1 MSAETVEPP
10 PLGHGRGVSPG
21 WRQAFLARLR
31 EPVPPRLVLPTL
43 VIVLALA
50 ALLVLGSRSSGA
62 AGGVIVDHALVDDA
76 PTLTLREAETC
87 RPATLSDRMP
97 GPECQ
102 WETAPL
108 AKLWPSRRAGPPQ
121 YDVWYKLHFHL
132 DAVPARGLA
141 MYVVAFNRTGRL
153 FVNGRYAH
161 EFGAMTEPLPLNWNR
176 SQYAFMPAALL
187 RAGDNEID
195 IQQRAYS
202 WDRAWLAPVQLGPE
216 AAMADTWHKRVFW
229 QNELVRILG
238 VSAATIGLFML
249 AVWLGRRSEA
259 MYFWFACVSLLWS
272 VISIDYFTAVPPL
285 PALQWEHCMEAAQVL
300 RGVLMF
306 MFTLRYCGKRW
317 PVAELLAW
325 GYFALGA
332 AAMLSDALW
341 AGYVILLWYL
351 GTLVFAFVYFIMLVR
366 QGLRNS
372 LLQGVMLA
380 VAGATQLG
388 LSVYD
393 LVLLSAGTWTD
404 RVYLTHFSAP
414 LFVGVVGTI
423 LIQRFVESL
432 NAYERLAAVLEQR
445 VSEKAA
451 ELERNYEQL
460 SEARR
465 NQALTMERGRIMS
478 EMHDGIG
485 SQLTLALSLVRR
497 MDREANPGGP
507 SVDGQVATV
516 LRESIE
522 DLQLIIDSLEP
533 VENDLL
539 TVLGT
544 LRYRLQDRLGKGGID
559 LQWNVVD
566 LPPLP
571 MLTPHSVLSILRV
584 VQEAFANC
592 LKHSGATRIT
602 VTTGLVGEPG
612 QDEKARIAITDNGRG
627 IDGTRVGR
635 GLENMRRRASTLGG
649 ALQITSRP
657 GCTEVLLV
665 FPTLRTPEQAQGFP
679 PKG

>member
-1 MSAETVEPP
+1 MILAW
-10 PLGHGRGVSPG
+10 GRPV
-21 WRQAFLARLR
+21 LARLR
-31 EPVPPRLVLPTL
+31 APVSNRLVLFTL
-43 VIVLALA
+43 LIAFALA
-50 ALLVLGSRSSGA
+50 GWVAMGGA
-62 AGGVIVDHALVDDA
+62 QSAAPDAAVANDAVSDDA
-76 PTLTLREAETC
+76 PSLTIREAETC
-87 RPATLSDRMP
+87 RPAVMSDKLP
-97 GPECQ
+97 GPECGWQ
-102 WETAPL
+102 TVPL
-108 AKLWPSRRAGPPQ
+108 AKMWPGHRVAEPQ
-121 YDVWYKLHFHL
+121 YDAWYKLHFHL
-132 DAVPARGLA
+132 DTVPAHGLA
-141 MYVVAFNRTGRL
+141 MYVAAFNRTGRL
-153 FVNGRYAH
+153 FVNGQYVRQ
-161 EFGAMTEPLPLNWNR
+161 FGSMTEPLPLNWNR
-176 SQYAFMPAALL
+176 SQYAFMPAGLL
-187 RAGDNEID
+187 RAGDNDIE
-195 IQQRAYS
+195 IQQRAYD
-202 WDRAWLAPVQLGPE
+202 WDQAWLAPVQLGPE
-216 AAMADTWHKRVFW
+216 AKLLHIWQERVFW

-238 VSAATIGLFML
+238 VSTATIGLFML
-249 AVWLGRRSEA
+249 GVWLGRRTHA
-259 MYFWFACVSLLWS
+259 MYFWFGCVSLLWAVVS
-272 VISIDYFTAVPPL
+272 LDYFVPTPPL
-285 PALQWEHCMEAAQVL
+285 PALVWERCMETAQVL

-317 PVAELLAW
+317 PVAETVAW
-325 GYFALGA
+325 AYLIVGAVAMFANALPA
-332 AAMLSDALW
+332 AA
-341 AGYVILLWYL
+341 VVLWYL
-351 GTLVFAFVYFIMLVR
+351 GTLAFAFFYFIMMVW

-372 LLQGVMLA
+372 LLEGTMLA

-393 LVLLSAGTWTD
+393 LQLYSSNTWTD

-460 SEARR
+460 VEARR

-497 MDREANPGGP
+497 MDREANPAAAP
-507 SVDGQVATV
+507 ADGQVATV

-544 LRYRLQDRLGKGGID
+544 LRYRLQDRLGKGGIE
-559 LQWNVVD
+559 LRWNVVD

-571 MLTPHSVLSILRV
+571 VLTPHSVLSILRI

-592 LKHSGATRIT
+592 LKHSSATRIT
-602 VTTGLVGEPG
+602 VTTGLTGEPG
-612 QDEKARIAITDNGRG
+612 QDEKAHIAVIDNGRG

-635 GLENMRRRASTLGG
+635 GLDNMRRRASALGG
-649 ALQITSRP
+649 TLHIGSGAE
-657 GCTEVLLV
+657 GTEVVLV
-665 FPTLRTPEQAQGFP
+665 FPTMRGAP
-679 PKG
+679 